1 MHTRLLDDPAEAAA
15 LLLQGEIVAFPTE
28 TVYGLGACI
37 HRQDALLKVYE
48 AKGRPADNPL
58 IVHVNHVHDVFPL
71 VADLPLDAVR
81 LMAAFWPGPLTLV
94 LPKHPNVPL
103 SVTAG
108 LQTIA
113 VRQPG
118 HATAIALLDACGVP
132 LAAPSA
138 NRSGRPSPTT
148 WEAVY
153 ADLDGR
159 IAAIL
164 RGPRA
169 DVGLESTVV
178 DFSQPHPTVLRVGA
192 ISLEALQDVVP
203 EIHIAHANEAL
214 ARSPGTRYR
223 HYAPSIP
230 LQLVDQPEAPAVLSQ
245 PAGWLGVAPPTSGT
259 FAFIRVMAS
268 LEDYAHQ
275 LYAILREAEA
285 HNLAVLVCQT
295 VEESGLGRA
304 INDRLRKA
312 ATA

>member
-1 MHTRLLDDPAEAAA
+1 MLTRLLDDPAEAAS
-15 LLLQGEIVAFPTE
+15 LLLKGEVVAFPTE

-37 HRQDALLKVYE
+37 HRPDALQKVFE

-58 IVHVNHVHDVFPL
+58 IVHVNHVHEVFGL

-94 LPKHPNVPL
+94 LPKHPNVPHT
-103 SVTAG
+103 VTAG

-118 HATAIALLDACGVP
+118 HETALALLDACGVP
-132 LAAPSA
+132 IAAPSA

-178 DFSQPHPTVLRVGA
+178 DFSHSPPAVLRVGA
-192 ISLEALQDVVP
+192 ISLEALQEVVP
-203 EIHIAHANEAL
+203 SIHLASSREAL

-230 LQLVDQPEAPAVLSQ
+230 LHLVADAHPPAHLPH
-245 PAGWLGVAPPTSGT
+245 PAGWLGMEPPASGT
-259 FAFIRVMAS
+259 FSFVRVMGS
-268 LEDYAHQ
+268 LDDYAHQ

-285 HNLAVLVCQT
+285 HALAVLVCQT
-295 VEESGLGRA
+295 VVEMGLGRA

-312 ATA
+312 ASG